1 MPCDE
6 IRRADAHDVREGG
19 VREIRTGVR
28 CLTGVQRAE
37 QQPCGDPVPAT
48 AADVVPA
55 MQMVAAVGG
64 RGLCA
69 IRAFAQ
75 NPWIVADRT
84 RKRGRGRKQTRKRVV
99 TRRVERRRVRHGKSM
114 PVGTRQQHDPLPRR
128 RFSRRFLCMPESE
141 REW

>member
-1 MPCDE
+1 
-6 IRRADAHDVREGG
+6 
-19 VREIRTGVR
+19 
-28 CLTGVQRAE
+28 
-37 QQPCGDPVPAT
+37 
-48 AADVVPA
+48 